1 MRAYQHVVVPL
12 TGNAP
17 KQMAYLQNE
26 LLLAELFLGCFIQQT
41 LGGAMGI
48 ILRYAKALQ
57 CPYG

>member
-1 MRAYQHVVVPL
+1 
-12 TGNAP
+12 
-17 KQMAYLQNE
+17 MAYLLNE